1 MPHEI
6 CPQCLGAFYKHCGNA
21 GQAKCGRTLATARR
35 SRFKRAFEIG
45 IIGKSAN
52 VNSFHAPQGSR
63 HFARARP
70 AIRRRTLLSYG
81 SVGAGRK
88 RS

>member
-1 MPHEI
+1 MPVK
-6 CPQCLGAFYKHCGNA
+6 PNA
-21 GQAKCGRTLATARR
+21 AGLWRPRAGRALKC
-35 SRFKRAFEIG
+35 AFEIG